1 LPNVIRFRHTRI
13 GSSEA
18 YCTTYVAAPAHL
30 DSLIPPPNTVAMAD
44 MGGQGV
50 VGTSRQVRV
59 VSLEQS
65 SSELAPE
72 QIDIAPKTTK
82 MHPMVSC
89 ASFTF

>member
-1 LPNVIRFRHTRI
+1 
-13 GSSEA
+13 
-18 YCTTYVAAPAHL
+18 
-30 DSLIPPPNTVAMAD
+30 MAD

-72 QIDIAPKTTK
+72 QIDMVPKTTK